1 MANAENMLMQC
12 VSGLFKKFAQDQE
25 PLSYE
30 QKVDIIEMRKNVI
43 KLIQMFGKELNF
55 PELNE
60 LIGEDTVS
68 DLTETLQYSEINEL
82 TLQVAHLETSL
93 QEVNEY
99 AVELADRLEDTL
111 HENEDLTHQ
120 VAELDTA
127 NTQLGEEVQD
137 LKLLLKEAENVIE
150 ELEEQVENGGNTQ

>member
-12 VSGLFKKFAQDQE
+12 VSGLFKKYSQDQS

-30 QKVDIIEMRKNVI
+30 QKLDIIGLRKNVI
-43 KLIQMFGKELNF
+43 SLIQMFGKELDF
-55 PELNE
+55 PELKE
-60 LIGEDTVS
+60 LLGKDTVD

-99 AVELADRLEDTL
+99 VIELTDTLEDTQ
-111 HENEDLTHQ
+111 HENEDLADQ
-120 VAELDTA
+120 VDELDTV
-127 NTQLGEEVQD
+127 NTQLEEEVQE
-137 LKLLLKEAENVIE
+137 LKLLLKEAEDIIE
-150 ELEEQVENGGNTQ
+150 ELEEQLENGGNE

>member
-1 MANAENMLMQC
+1 MANVENMLMQC

-30 QKVDIIEMRKNVI
+30 QKLDIIELRKNVTS
-43 KLIQMFGKELNF
+43 LIQMFGKELNF

-60 LIGEDTVS
+60 LIGEDIVS

-82 TLQVAHLETSL
+82 TLQVAHLESSL

-99 AVELADRLEDTL
+99 AVELADSLEGTQ
-111 HENEDLTHQ
+111 HENEDLTFR
-120 VAELDTA
+120 VDELDTI
-127 NTQLGEEVQD
+127 NTQLEEELED
-137 LKLLLKEAENVIE
+137 LKTQLTEAENVIE
-150 ELEEQVENGGNTQ
+150 ELEEQIENGGDTQ